1 VKTVSEGYTPLHLA
15 ARLTPHKPACSCST
29 DGGERVE
36 PDSSEDTSVIDYLLK
51 ECKDVDVSA
60 IKMLL

>member
-15 ARLTPHKPACSCST
+15 ARLTPQEPACCST
-29 DGGERVE
+29 DVIDGRVV
-36 PDSSEDTSVIDYLLK
+36 PDSSEDTVIDYLK
-51 ECKDVDVSA
+51 GCKDVDVSA